1 MTMSHGKAANF
12 EYLSERRG
20 TRSGKLVGIMS
31 GLLILIGVFWLL
43 VEFPEALYQ
52 TDSQGRLSSWPPR
65 LTSHCAS
72 TPPIR
77 HSEYLA
83 RQTSLAKTLHSLGA
97 KAYIA
102 EPGGNTQFF
111 ANFSD
116 AQWTLSERPLLLVIS
131 PLTKESEDGKTQVL
145 PEASLKEIL
154 KSLFNDKPD
163 SPSDIGH
170 NFDPKGAVVSHLS
183 MREHLKQT

>member
-1 MTMSHGKAANF
+1 MTNTCNTRSHGKAAKI

-31 GLLILIGVFWLL
+31 GLLVLIGVFWLL
-43 VEFPEALYQ
+43 VEFPEAF
-52 TDSQGRLSSWPPR
+52 QGRLSSWPPR

-111 ANFSD
+111 ANFSK

-131 PLTKESEDGKTQVL
+131 PLTKEFEDGKTQVL
-145 PEASLKEIL
+145 PEASLK
-154 KSLFNDKPD
+154 
-163 SPSDIGH
+163 
-170 NFDPKGAVVSHLS
+170 
-183 MREHLKQT
+183 

>member
-1 MTMSHGKAANF
+1 MNTSNTRSHGKAAKF

-20 TRSGKLVGIMS
+20 TRSGRLVGIMS
-31 GLLILIGVFWLL
+31 GLLVLFGVFWLL
-43 VEFPEALYQ
+43 VEFPEAFQYQ
-52 TDSQGRLSSWPPR
+52 TDSQGRPLSSWPPR
-65 LTSHCAS
+65 LTTHCAS

-77 HSEYLA
+77 HSEYLT

-111 ANFSD
+111 ANFSK

-131 PLTKESEDGKTQVL
+131 PLTKESEDGKIQVL
-145 PEASLKEIL
+145 PEASLK
-154 KSLFNDKPD
+154 
-163 SPSDIGH
+163 
-170 NFDPKGAVVSHLS
+170 
-183 MREHLKQT
+183 